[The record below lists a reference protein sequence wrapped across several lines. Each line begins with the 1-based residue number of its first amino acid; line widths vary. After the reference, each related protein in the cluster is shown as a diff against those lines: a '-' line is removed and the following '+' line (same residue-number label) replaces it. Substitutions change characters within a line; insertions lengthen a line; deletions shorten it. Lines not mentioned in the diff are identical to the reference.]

1 MEFTTYQL
9 LAFAIATACMGV
21 VIAIARWE
29 GARSGTRRRV
39 RQAWE
44 IHRLRGELNR
54 LQLEHSISRR
64 DAALALE
71 VLTEERDTAQADAAA
86 LRLRLITTR
95 EQLEALQAQQQ
106 ERAA

>member
-1 MEFTTYQL
+1 MEFTTYQF
-9 LAFAIATACMGV
+9 LALFGAVSGV
-21 VIAIARWE
+21 AVVAVLGYVDGLRSSKQTVRALRWDLK
-29 GARSGTRRRV
+29 
-39 RQAWE
+39 
-44 IHRLRGELNR
+44 RLQNDHHQ

-95 EQLEALQAQQQ
+95 EQLETLQAQQQ